1 MTEDLSDLERLR
13 AITRYDLDD
22 PQLRRALG
30 VITAETSQRLPGSL
44 TAVNILLDRA
54 VLTMALHGAEHSMTA
69 AVGGAP
75 AEWSFCS
82 RVVAEGRAQVIDDVA
97 LDTGGDVDG
106 RPLAAAGI
114 HSYAGVPLATGDGHT
129 IGTHC
134 ALHPL
139 RGHYDEGTIAVLEA
153 AAERIRHELDHALVG
168 G

>member
-1 MTEDLSDLERLR
+1 MTEHLSDLARLR

-22 PQLRRALG
+22 PALRHALG
-30 VITAETSQRLPGSL
+30 VITAETAQRLPGSL

-54 VLTMALHGAEHSMTA
+54 VLTLATHGAARSMTA

-82 RVVAEGRAQVIDDVA
+82 RVVVEGRPQVIADVA

-106 RPLAAAGI
+106 RRLAAAGL
-114 HSYAGVPLATGDGHT
+114 HSYAGVPIATDDGHT

-134 ALHPL
+134 ALHRL
-139 RGHYDEGTIAVLEA
+139 SGQYDEGTVAVLA
-153 AAERIRHELDHALVG
+153 AAGGRIRHELDQVLTG

>member
-22 PQLRRALG
+22 PELRHALG
-30 VITAETSQRLPGSL
+30 VITAETAQRLHGSL

-54 VLTMALHGAEHSMTA
+54 VLTMASHGAEHTMTA

-82 RVVAEGRAQVIDDVA
+82 RVVTEGRPQVIDDVT
-97 LDTGGDVDG
+97 LDTRGDVDG
-106 RPLAAAGI
+106 GPLAAAGI
-114 HSYAGVPLATGDGHT
+114 RSYAGVPIATDDGHT

-139 RGHYDEGTIAVLEA
+139 GGQYDEGTIAVLEA
-153 AAERIRHELDHALVG
+153 AAGRIRHELDQVLVG
-168 G
+168 